1 MPLKPMLIAISSWAP
16 WLQDGPDDGWDGRS
30 SRGAGWRGWTGARL
44 HGESA
49 AGGWLKYISISGNE
63 MTIKIFSVAGWAAA
77 GPADAGQQP
86 RPGGPAP
93 ETDAGGRPALPA
105 PGGGKPAP
113 VASSRQR
120 LWEYP
125 ENFIKC
131 LQVLLRRLY
140 GAENYSR
147 NKHFLLN

>member
-1 MPLKPMLIAISSWAP
+1 MPLKLKWIAISSWAP

-30 SRGAGWRGWTGARL
+30 SRGAGWRGRTGARL

-63 MTIKIFSVAGWAAA
+63 MTIKIFCVAGWAAT

-86 RPGGPAP
+86 RPGGPAQ

-125 ENFIKC
+125 ENFINACKC
-131 LQVLLRRLY
+131 CYVAFMERRIIPEINISY
-140 GAENYSR
+140 
-147 NKHFLLN
+147 

>member
-1 MPLKPMLIAISSWAP
+1 
-16 WLQDGPDDGWDGRS
+16 
-30 SRGAGWRGWTGARL
+30 
-44 HGESA
+44 
-49 AGGWLKYISISGNE
+49 
-63 MTIKIFSVAGWAAA
+63 MTIKIFCVAGWAAA
-77 GPADAGQQP
+77 GAADAGQQP

-105 PGGGKPAP
+105 PGGRKPAP

-120 LWEYP
+120 PWEYP

-140 GAENYSR
+140 GAENYSQ